1 MADRFEHNQRVEVLG
16 NLFDEALL
24 RPSEKDPRIAH
35 LSDGARYYLIQVAQ
49 AGAEGLKKSQAKLL
63 DKKYPDACLEL
74 YAHDYV
80 LWEFDKRGNPYF
92 LVVNW
97 KGEELSK
104 LLMTVAKYGSRRVAE
119 KKPA

>member
-16 NLFDEALL
+16 NLFDDTLL

-35 LSDGARYYLIQVAQ
+35 LSDSARFYLIQVAQ
-49 AGAEGLKKSQAKLL
+49 AGTDGLKKGQAKLL

-74 YAHDYV
+74 YAQDYI
-80 LWEFDKRGNPYF
+80 LWEFDTRGNPYF
-92 LVVNW
+92 LGVNW
-97 KGEELSK
+97 KGEELAK
-104 LLMTVAKYGSRRVAE
+104 LLMTIAKYGSQIPAG